1 MMKMYSDLLNAVDNS
16 QVTIVVMIDLSAAFD
31 TVDIPTVIN
40 ILQNDF
46 GIKDTPLKWV
56 ESYLTHRT
64 VKVVI
69 ENSFSDTEHLKFGVP
84 QGSCA
89 GPVIF
94 TMYIAALKN
103 IGQKY
108 NLELYGYA
116 DDHKI
121 AFRIQAGDAQ
131 SETIVIE
138 QLSEC
143 LQDIILWMN
152 QKKLKMN
159 NSKTEIILYG
169 TKQQLAKVNISSV
182 NVGGIDV
189 KCVDHVRDLGVLM
202 ENNLSF
208 DRHIRKKCQIAHIQL
223 RNLKGIRKH
232 LSTKSTEVLVHGLI
246 HSHIDFCNGLF
257 SDIPAYQINRL
268 QKVQNKAARIVSN
281 SSADQPSVEI
291 LKSLHW
297 LPVRARVMFKILVTV
312 FRVVQGTAP
321 VYLGSI
327 FKRVQGNYRL
337 RSTNEI
343 RFIVPRT
350 RTRVADR
357 SIATVGPKWWN
368 ALPNDIKTCTNETSF
383 RNKLKTHLFAKFYH

>member
-1 MMKMYSDLLNAVDNS
+1 MNQSLETGVFPQEWKSAVIRPLLKKKGLSLELHNYRPVSNLSFLSKILEKAALRQITEYIEANKLLPKYQSAYRKNHGVETATMKMYSDLLNAIDNS
-16 QVTIVVMIDLSAAFD
+16 QVTIVVMIDLSAVFD

-46 GIKDTPLKWV
+46 GIKYTPLKWV
-56 ESYLTHRT
+56 ESYLTKRT

-116 DDHKI
+116 DDHKT

-131 SETIVIE
+131 SETIVIK

-208 DRHIRKKCQIAHIQL
+208 DRHI
-223 RNLKGIRKH
+223 
-232 LSTKSTEVLVHGLI
+232 
-246 HSHIDFCNGLF
+246 
-257 SDIPAYQINRL
+257 
-268 QKVQNKAARIVSN
+268 
-281 SSADQPSVEI
+281 
-291 LKSLHW
+291 
-297 LPVRARVMFKILVTV
+297 
-312 FRVVQGTAP
+312 
-321 VYLGSI
+321 
-327 FKRVQGNYRL
+327 
-337 RSTNEI
+337 
-343 RFIVPRT
+343 
-350 RTRVADR
+350 
-357 SIATVGPKWWN
+357 
-368 ALPNDIKTCTNETSF
+368 
-383 RNKLKTHLFAKFYH
+383 